1 MKDYL
6 VFIFKTQRPLGGMLD
21 FFNSF
26 DTLEEALRSIRQ
38 ERNRYFQI
46 VDRQSM
52 KVVKQG
58 LTMLK
63 YYESNVLA
71 LDCKSVGTAD
81 NFSNPV
87 IEIGEDSHRAFN
99 CASGDN

>member
-6 VFIFKTQRPLGGMLD
+6 VFIFKTHHPLGGMLD

-26 DTLEEALRSIRQ
+26 DTLEEALRGIRQ

-46 VDRQSM
+46 VNRQSM
-52 KVVKQG
+52 KVVQQG

-63 YYESNVLA
+63 DYDSNALA
-71 LDCKSVGTAD
+71 VDNKSFGTA
-81 NFSNPV
+81 
-87 IEIGEDSHRAFN
+87 E
-99 CASGDN
+99 